1 MFRFI
6 FIFLILTSPL
16 AANTFLPNDLQE
28 ESLSLKIDLCEPTFA
43 EGVLTTEK
51 GGVIEG
57 PDVRIQAQKII
68 YSKTSQS
75 LIAEGSVILEFGEY
89 YFIGD
94 RLEFDFKT
102 YEGTLHNGKTGL
114 EPWFFGAEQ
123 ILLHSDGSYTLY
135 KGFLTTSE
143 TEDRDWEMTVDQA
156 HLKDRQYLNA
166 SDITF
171 RIRNIPVLW
180 VPSLKTNLETIFDA
194 PIRYSF
200 KWGGRQGVRGIM
212 VYELF
217 SWNRFKTF
225 FRLDYRIKRGFG
237 GGLETYYR
245 SEDRKEIFNTINYF
259 ANDNS
264 LSNPHEKYRY
274 RFQGLYHN
282 LVLDRVSVDLTWDK
296 LSDRDM
302 ATDYNDRGLE
312 LDTAERTLLLIRK
325 QQENRIE
332 LFLSE
337 VKVNRFQSVK
347 QQLPT
352 MEISFRPQSLKNTG
366 VISTSLFKASY
377 LDFSYSNNIWHRHNF
392 SSTRLEYRQGFFRPI
407 PMQTFILTPSANLL
421 GIYYGNSPEGHHHR
435 FLGLFSCGLEGK
447 TSFSRTFDT
456 CKHLVEP
463 YFRLEYLTYPT
474 VSPNDHYIFDIEDG
488 WYQSKNIRLGLLN
501 QLFVHSNTGCLVRP
515 LFVDLY
521 TYAFIDTPT
530 IGSFLPKGYL
540 TLSTLSS
547 PTLRHTLETAWDFQH
562 GTLDHFNFRTAWT
575 AADNLA
581 IQGEY
586 RHRSPFCWR
595 KADPTN
601 FILDAFRSQKELLHS
616 PVSDRRDTLL
626 VNLFYQ
632 YNPNWALFFEAR
644 HGWNRKHES
653 SYNEFEAD
661 LIGRL
666 PSAWNIK
673 LSYQHREDD
682 DRVAVYFTIG
692 LHKPNRAKCEA
703 IMPCLE
709 L

>member
-1 MFRFI
+1 MIYLMFRL
-6 FIFLILTSPL
+6 IFLLLFTLPL
-16 AANTFLPNDLQE
+16 LSETLE
-28 ESLSLKIDLCEPTFA
+28 EPLSLKVDLCEPTFA
-43 EGVLTTEK
+43 EGILSTEK

-57 PDVRIQAQKII
+57 PDLRIQAQKII
-68 YSKTSQS
+68 YSKSTHH
-75 LIAEGSVILEFGEY
+75 LIAEGDIILEFGEY

-94 RLEFDFKT
+94 RLEFNFKEH
-102 YEGTLHNGKTGL
+102 EGTLYNGKTGV
-114 EPWFFGAEQ
+114 EPWYFGGEQ
-123 ILLHSDGSYTLY
+123 IFLHADGSFTLY
-135 KGFLTTSE
+135 QGFITTSD
-143 TEDRDWEMTVDQA
+143 TENRDWEITAESAELQ
-156 HLKDRQYLNA
+156 DRQFLNA

-171 RIRNIPVLW
+171 NIRRVSVLW
-180 VPSLKTNLETIFDA
+180 IPSLKMDLDTIFDA

-200 KWGGRQGVRGIM
+200 KWGGRQGVRGTM

-225 FRLDYRIKRGFG
+225 FRLDYRVKRGFG
-237 GGLETYYR
+237 GGFETYYR

-274 RFQGLYHN
+274 RFQGIYHN
-282 LVLDRVSVDLTWDK
+282 LVLEDGVSIDLTWDK

-312 LDTAERTLLLIRK
+312 LDTAGRTLLLIRK
-325 QQENRIE
+325 QEENHIE
-332 LFLSE
+332 FFLSE
-337 VKVNRFQSVK
+337 VKVNPFQSVM

-352 MEISFRPQSLKNTG
+352 MEVSFRPQNLWNSG
-366 VISTSLFKASY
+366 IISTSLLRASY
-377 LDFSYSNNIWHRHNF
+377 LDFSYSNNIWHRHNY
-392 SSTRLEYRQGFFRPI
+392 SSTRLEFTQGFFRPI
-407 PMQTFILTPSANLL
+407 PLQTFTLTPSVGML
-421 GIYYGNSPEGHHHR
+421 GIYYGNSPEHKQR
-435 FLGLFSCGLEGK
+435 FLGLLSCNLEGK
-447 TSFSRTFDT
+447 TSFSRRFET
-456 CKHLVEP
+456 CKHVIEP
-463 YFRLEYLTYPT
+463 YFRLEYLTHPT
-474 VSPNDHYIFDIEDG
+474 ISPNEHYIFDIQDG
-488 WYQSKNIRLGLLN
+488 WYESKNIRIGCLN
-501 QLFVHSNTGCLVRP
+501 QIFMQSCSGCLVRP
-515 LFVDLY
+515 LFIDLY

-530 IGSFLPKGYL
+530 IGTTFPKGYL
-540 TLSTLSS
+540 TVSTLSL
-547 PTLRHTLETAWDFQH
+547 PTLRHTFETAWDFQH
-562 GTLDHFNFRTAWT
+562 GVLDHFNFRTAWT
-575 AADNLA
+575 VADNLA

-586 RHRSPFCWR
+586 RHRSPFAWR

-616 PVSDRRDTLL
+616 PLSDRRDTLL

-692 LHKPNRAKCEA
+692 LHKPNRARCEA

-709 L
+709 F